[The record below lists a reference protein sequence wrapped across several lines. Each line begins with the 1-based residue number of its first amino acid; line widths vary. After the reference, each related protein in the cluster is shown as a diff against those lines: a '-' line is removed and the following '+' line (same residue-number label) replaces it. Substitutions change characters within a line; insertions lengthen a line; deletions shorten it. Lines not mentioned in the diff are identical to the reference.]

1 MGMRLRKLKAWFR
14 RRRRGNEERAAT
26 RSPDPAPAE
35 SRAPAAGAG
44 PAADHG
50 RPPAA
55 LEGAKKPAT
64 GPARREDR
72 GRPLSRQGIPI
83 LKPDED
89 LAAHFNDAPA
99 EEVRPHSDAG
109 KVAKTGKGKAGRP
122 LRPSRQKPEPR
133 NRVGI
138 RRLDDDADL
147 QAIFMPDGEAPPE
160 KETTGAPD
168 APAPKPADRPRGAD
182 IPTNRHG
189 IPRLDNHTDL
199 QRLFDAT
206 HDDAAD
212 SEELGESLRQ
222 SLAHDARGLMK
233 KKTGGFFPLRRMSLK
248 EKLRRYPDPQAQ
260 MDLHGATATRARERA
275 AAFIRTAQ
283 TDGLYTLRIIVGKGL
298 HSESGAVLPDVIED
312 LLLELKRE
320 GTVLSYRWEKGVKR
334 KSGALIVFLSP
345 PFP

>member
-1 MGMRLRKLKAWFR
+1 MGMHLRKLKAWFR
-14 RRRRGNEERAAT
+14 RRRRGDEERAAT

-35 SRAPAAGAG
+35 SRAPAADAG
-44 PAADHG
+44 PAADQG

-55 LEGAKKPAT
+55 KSVAKKPAA
-64 GPARREDR
+64 GPAQREDR
-72 GRPLSRQGIPI
+72 GRPLSRQGITI

-99 EEVRPHSDAG
+99 EEAMPHPDAG
-109 KVAKTGKGKAGRP
+109 KVAKTGKGEADRP
-122 LRPSRQKPEPR
+122 LRPSRQNPAPR
-133 NRVGI
+133 NRAGI

-147 QAIFMPDGEAPPE
+147 QAIFMPDSEAPPA
-160 KETTGAPD
+160 KETNGTTD

-320 GTVLSYRWEKGVKR
+320 GTVLTYRWEKDVKR

-345 PFP
+345 LFP